1 MKTRFLKPGE
11 GGREGQQCSL
21 GPDLRKTLLRWLNKE
36 EDVTHQMQP
45 SQLLRALA
53 QPSQPGPSSAA
64 QNRSWEDS
72 FREALLKLHQMLSGW
87 YCGHVLPRPF
97 LGAMSTLKQE
107 HAVSLALCSVLP
119 TDGPWAART
128 APERM
133 AQLTHC
139 KLLRA
144 QPQG

>member
-1 MKTRFLKPGE
+1 MLKARFLKPGE

-21 GPDLRKTLLRWLNKE
+21 GPDLRKTVLRQLNKE

-53 QPSQPGPSSAA
+53 QPSQPGPSSVA

-87 YCGHVLPRPF
+87 YCGHVLHRA
-97 LGAMSTLKQE
+97 LSWCHVHLEAGACSE
-107 HAVSLALCSVLP
+107 PGSVL
-119 TDGPWAART
+119 GPS
-128 APERM
+128 
-133 AQLTHC
+133 H
-139 KLLRA
+139 
-144 QPQG
+144 